1 MILKTGNDK
10 FVVVDSFPYLGDSI
24 GQLGSCFE
32 TKIDRVR
39 GAWKSFPC
47 MLPVLTSSGVSLK
60 AKGHM
65 HTMPAFVVS
74 CCMLVKLGPLK

>member
-1 MILKTGNDK
+1 MILKIRNDK
-10 FVVVDSFPYLGDSI
+10 FVVVDSLPYLGDSI
-24 GQLGSCFE
+24 DQLGSCFE

-39 GAWKSFPC
+39 GAWKSFPSL
-47 MLPVLTSSGVSLK
+47 LPVLTNSGVSLK
-60 AKGHM
+60 GKGRM